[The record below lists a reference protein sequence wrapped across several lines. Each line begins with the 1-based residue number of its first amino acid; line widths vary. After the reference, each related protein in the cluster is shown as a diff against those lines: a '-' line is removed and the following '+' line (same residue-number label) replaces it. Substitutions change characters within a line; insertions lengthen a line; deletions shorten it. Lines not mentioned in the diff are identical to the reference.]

1 MLAVPGP
8 TYVVGAAIVRDGLLL
23 AQQRAYPEA
32 VAGRWEL
39 PGGRVEPGESE
50 AAAVVRE
57 CQEELGVDVAVHD
70 RIGPDIP
77 LPGGDFVLRIH
88 AATLT
93 DPGAEPVAHEH
104 RALRWVHTADLD
116 CLEWLEADRV
126 LLPDL
131 HALLAA
137 TGT

>member
-1 MLAVPGP
+1 MSGP
-8 TYVVGAAIVRDGLLL
+8 AIVVGAAIVRDGLLL

-70 RIGPDIP
+70 RIGPDVS
-77 LPGGDFVLRIH
+77 LAGGEFVLRIH

-93 DPGAEPVAHEH
+93 DPDAEPVAHEH
-104 RALRWVHTADLD
+104 RALRWVHAEDLD
-116 CLEWLEADRV
+116 NLDWLEADRI
-126 LLPDL
+126 LLPAL
-131 HALLAA
+131 HALLVRPDA
-137 TGT
+137 

>member
-1 MLAVPGP
+1 MSGLTV
-8 TYVVGAAIVRDGLLL
+8 VVGAAIVRDGLLL

-32 VAGRWEL
+32 AAGRWEL

-70 RIGPDIP
+70 RIGADVP
-77 LPGGDFVLRIH
+77 LPGGDLVLHIH

-93 DPGAEPVAHEH
+93 DPGAEPVAREH
-104 RALRWVHTADLD
+104 RALRWIPAADLND
-116 CLEWLEADRV
+116 LNWLEADRI

-131 HALLAA
+131 HALLA
-137 TGT
+137 GPEH